1 MLEFENF
8 INVASLFNVDR
19 ISKNIKKECNT
30 KKLPHK
36 TPKLHIIPAILRIT
50 KKNKKEKKPQ
60 EEMKYQLLEN
70 IQTGDKN
77 SKTQHPK
84 QIHAA
89 KLLPKSKKHRK
100 LYTLYEYE
108 EQDFDS
114 EIQEII
120 EILRNALMNMN
131 SDGETRELH
140 SAVNVF
146 VKSGFQKFKEH
157 RKHIEKAM
165 LHINSQKLLKEQAR
179 IISIIRSK
187 INKLNEINS
196 IKNLRNKKVKNTKE
210 KDFKV
215 NR

>member
-36 TPKLHIIPAILRIT
+36 TPKLHIIPAILRLT
-50 KKNKKEKKPQ
+50 KKEKKSKHESR
-60 EEMKYQLLEN
+60 EEMKSQLLEN
-70 IQTGDKN
+70 IQTGGKN

-84 QIHAA
+84 QIHG
-89 KLLPKSKKHRK
+89 
-100 LYTLYEYE
+100 TLQEDE
-108 EQDFDS
+108 KQDFDS

-146 VKSGFQKFKEH
+146 VKSGFQTFKEH

-165 LHINSQKLLKEQAR
+165 LHINSQKLLNEEAKTVNL
-179 IISIIRSK
+179 IRSK

-196 IKNLRNKKVKNTKE
+196 IKSLGTKE
-210 KDFKV
+210 MKVNKAKDFTAS
-215 NR
+215 R

>member
-1 MLEFENF
+1 
-8 INVASLFNVDR
+8 V
-19 ISKNIKKECNT
+19 
-30 KKLPHK
+30 
-36 TPKLHIIPAILRIT
+36 
-50 KKNKKEKKPQ
+50 
-60 EEMKYQLLEN
+60 
-70 IQTGDKN
+70 QTGN
-77 SKTQHPK
+77 PNFNTQKAEARPK
-84 QIHAA
+84 QIHAV
-89 KLLPKSKKHRK
+89 KLLPHSTKRG
-100 LYTLYEYE
+100 TLQEHE
-108 EQDFDS
+108 EQNFDT

-120 EILRNALMNMN
+120 EILRNALMNIN
-131 SDGETRELH
+131 SDGETHELH

-146 VKSGFQKFKEH
+146 IKSGFQTFKEH